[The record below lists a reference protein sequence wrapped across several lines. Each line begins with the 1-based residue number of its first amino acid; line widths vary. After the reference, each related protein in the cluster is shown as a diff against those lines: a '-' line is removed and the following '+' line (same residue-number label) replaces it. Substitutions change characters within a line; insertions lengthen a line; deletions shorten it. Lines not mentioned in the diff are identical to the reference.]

1 MTFLYPYNASL
12 FVIILG
18 VFFIGLLFKKRSGLS
33 REIKEKL
40 KVNRSGTITLKS
52 LKRIW
57 FLLFSLL
64 VVALCR
70 PVIVEQDNSDGYK
83 MQTGTLAISL
93 DISKSMLAKD
103 VYPSRL
109 EFAKVSLLEMFKHLE
124 DFKVALSAFSKDVF
138 IVSPFT
144 HDKETVSFLLTN
156 LDTTSMSSEGSS
168 IRASLMGADKLFSPF
183 QKIIKD
189 VLIVT
194 DGADGLELQE
204 SITEAKKN
212 QMRVHLFIIGSKEGS
227 TIVDYDNHVIKDRN
241 GNNVITKRDDTLAK
255 LSEETGGFFVMTN
268 GSSSDLNW
276 LLERIKEKAAKE
288 ESYIAKKRYTH
299 ELFYIPLF
307 LALTLLWYVLFQPR
321 MFHFSKVLVV
331 LCFVAMPY
339 KGHADIFDFWN
350 IIRAEQLTIAHQ
362 HEKALEFYQK
372 VYASKQNDVS
382 QYNLANSYYRNRD
395 YEKAAQ
401 YYQEITTTNK
411 TLEYERL
418 HNLGNAFY
426 KLGRF
431 DEAVKAYQD
440 ALVLREEH
448 ATRFNL
454 EYILERLDNKMASE
468 FDSQQQQNEK
478 SKKDDKKPKNSAASE
493 AEQED
498 EEEKDHDANN
508 TPSNQPPE
516 DKDGEKW
523 ERTLRSQKPR
533 TQPQPLIK
541 NERLEK
547 NNDVFW

>member
-12 FVIILG
+12 FVIILA
-18 VFFIGLLFKKRSGLS
+18 VFWLGLVLQKRSGLS

-52 LKRIW
+52 FKYIW
-57 FLLFSLL
+57 FVLFSLL
-64 VVALCR
+64 VIALCR
-70 PVIVEQDNSDGYK
+70 PVIVEQDHSDGYK

-93 DISKSMLAKD
+93 DISKSMLARD
-103 VYPSRL
+103 VYPNRL
-109 EFAKVSLLEMFKHLE
+109 EFAKVFLLEMFKHLE

-138 IVSPFT
+138 VVSPFT

-168 IRASLMGADKLFSPF
+168 IRASLMGADKLFAPF
-183 QKIIKD
+183 QKAIKD

-212 QMRVHLFIIGSKEGS
+212 QMRVHLVIIGSKEGS
-227 TIVDYDNHVIKDRN
+227 TIVDYDNHVIKNRN
-241 GNNVITKRDDTLAK
+241 GNNIITKRDDTLAK

-268 GSSSDLNW
+268 GSLSDLNW
-276 LLERIKEKAAKE
+276 LIDRIKEKAAKE
-288 ESYIAKKRYTH
+288 DSYIAKKRYTH
-299 ELFYIPLF
+299 ELFYVPLF

-321 MFHFSKVLVV
+321 MFHVSKVLML
-331 LCFVAMPY
+331 LCFLVMPY
-339 KGHADIFDFWN
+339 KSHADIFDFWN
-350 IIRAEQLTIAHQ
+350 IIRAEQLMIAHQ
-362 HEKALEFYQK
+362 HEKALKFYQK
-372 VYASKQNDVS
+372 IDASKQNDAS
-382 QYNLANSYYRNRD
+382 HYNLANSYYRNRD

-401 YYQEITTTNK
+401 HYQEIKTTNV

-426 KLGRF
+426 QLGRL
-431 DEAVKAYQD
+431 DEAAKAYQD
-440 ALVLREEH
+440 ALMLREEP

-454 EYILERLDNKMASE
+454 NYVLEQLDNKMASE
-468 FDSQQQQNEK
+468 FDSQKEQNE
-478 SKKDDKKPKNSAASE
+478 SKKDDKKPKNSAASK

-508 TPSNQPPE
+508 TPNNQPPE
-516 DKDGEKW
+516 DKDAEKW

-547 NNDVFW
+547 DNDVFW